1 MQVDAREGARKLS
14 GGLIA
19 VLGAAFAL
27 VMVGAFTLLDYR
39 FQQDEH
45 RLVKI
50 LIGMAGLGVMLSNSA
65 IGLFALPIATPL
77 LPWLP
82 KLPIPGLNPL
92 NVMVLGIFLP
102 WALARVLKRQPVF
115 RPSSLGA
122 WLGVLVLIC
131 AISIVR
137 GAAVP
142 TGYDY
147 NPGDSALWL
156 FRNAMTFVI
165 YFITLSMATGE
176 RVRRRLAWA
185 ICLGLLF
192 ESLVTIK
199 FGQNGSGGRALG
211 TFGQPNELGAFLSM
225 FTVLSASLM
234 LGVQKW
240 YQRIFLLGAT
250 LAGVLATLMTVS
262 RGAVIA
268 VICGLLVVVMR
279 SSKLLTIVLL
289 VALGTSPIWAPADMK
304 DRILSTQQ
312 SVEDTD
318 ETQLEGSAQ
327 IRLDTWSVLLKVVS
341 EHPFD
346 GVGFLGLPYVLPETG
361 GAMGLNVKDTSH
373 NTFLRMLAELGVFGL
388 LLFCF
393 ILWKCWWLGERG
405 VKAAQNRFD
414 RQLALGLVGATLA
427 LALSCWFGDRFFSI
441 LITGNFWMLCALVDD
456 IVLERKD
463 EVPVAGKGAMPFGHK
478 PVVPVAPKGVTP

>member
-1 MQVDAREGARKLS
+1 V
-14 GGLIA
+14 
-19 VLGAAFAL
+19 
-27 VMVGAFTLLDYR
+27 
-39 FQQDEH
+39 
-45 RLVKI
+45 
-50 LIGMAGLGVMLSNSA
+50 SNSA

-102 WALARVLKRQPVF
+102 WALARVLKRQQVF

-122 WLGVLVLIC
+122 WLGILVLIC

-147 NPGDSALWL
+147 NPGNSALWL

-176 RVRRRLAWA
+176 RVRRRLSFA
-185 ICLGLLF
+185 ICIGLLF
-192 ESLVTIK
+192 ESLVTIR

-240 YQRIFLLGAT
+240 YQRIFLLAAM

-279 SSKLLTIVLL
+279 ARSLTIVLL
-289 VALGTSPIWAPADMK
+289 WHWHEPDLGARGHEGPHPLHTTTGRGHGRDSARGLGPDPPRHVERASQGRVGAPVRWRRVPRAPVRAAGDRRGDGAQRQGHLAQHVPSHARGAGRVRAAPLLFHLVEVLVARRA
-304 DRILSTQQ
+304 RR
-312 SVEDTD
+312 E
-318 ETQLEGSAQ
+318 
-327 IRLDTWSVLLKVVS
+327 
-341 EHPFD
+341 
-346 GVGFLGLPYVLPETG
+346 G
-361 GAMGLNVKDTSH
+361 GAEPVRSPARAGTRRRDARARLVVLVRRS
-373 NTFLRMLAELGVFGL
+373 L
-388 LLFCF
+388 LL
-393 ILWKCWWLGERG
+393 
-405 VKAAQNRFD
+405 D
-414 RQLALGLVGATLA
+414 PDHRQLLDAV
-427 LALSCWFGDRFFSI
+427 
-441 LITGNFWMLCALVDD
+441 CARRR
-456 IVLERKD
+456 IALERKD
-463 EVPVAGKGAMPFGHK
+463 EAPVERKGGAVGTNGRCRSR
-478 PVVPVAPKGVTP
+478 PKE